1 MRGYV
6 FLHWSAADPVGQ
18 RMART
23 VKDQARLNGYHRVH
37 ADRTSWVGV
46 RGPRPPGVHRPR
58 SDWLV
63 IGEVHIHP
71 DASHGAPPLQPDLE
85 VARWYCENRWGR
97 YVILLRQP
105 DGAVRSIFRDPAG
118 ALAAFHWRTGRVQI
132 VASETPD
139 WLMAAAGPTI
149 VLDWSRIH
157 EMMAAPYAAPGL
169 PALRG
174 LEAVEPGAL
183 HTVDGCGVALSS
195 PEALAARP
203 FRDERAAAAQL
214 RRRLDACAAVLSER
228 ACLGVELSGGLD
240 SSIVG
245 GTLGAIGRTP
255 RLALNTR
262 AGRRETDE
270 TVFAQAVAERLGVA
284 LTQRFRS
291 ETPYSAEAFAATAG
305 DPLPSQNGRD
315 LDNDRTVAEACRA
328 AGIDTLMTGKGGDAL
343 FFQMHTPLAF
353 ADLWRDRPVRSLLS
367 AHLPGVARWTR
378 TSTWSLIR
386 TARSHRRDG
395 GPAALGPAKRLQ
407 VAAIAGGQAYYS
419 QCLRTELV
427 DMVHPLMAQPL
438 VEWALRTP
446 VPMLVAGGRERGL
459 ARAAFADRLPAT
471 VANRRGKGD
480 YAACFN
486 RQAARNLPFLRSYLL
501 EGRLAAE
508 GVLDRAV
515 MEARLEVDALRWTGG
530 APEVLAAVS
539 LEAWVQRWEARQ
551 AEVPRSLRAPARD
564 L

>member
-6 FLHWSAADPVGQ
+6 FLHWSAADPVSR
-18 RMART
+18 RMGPALTDR
-23 VKDQARLNGYHRVH
+23 ARLNGYHRVH
-37 ADRTSWVGV
+37 ADGTSWVGV
-46 RGPRPPGVHRPR
+46 RGPRPPGTHRPR
-58 SDWLV
+58 SDCLV
-63 IGEVHIHP
+63 VGEVHIHP
-71 DASHGAPPLQPDLE
+71 DASEGAPPLQPDLE

-97 YVILLRQP
+97 YVILFRGR
-105 DGAVRSIFRDPAG
+105 DGAVRSIFRDPSG
-118 ALAAFHWRTGRVQI
+118 ALTAFHWRTGGVQI
-132 VASETPD
+132 IASDTPD
-139 WLMAAAGPTI
+139 WLMAAARPTV
-149 VLDWSRIH
+149 VLDWLRIH
-157 EMMAAPYAAPGL
+157 EMMAAPYAAPGS

-183 HTVDGCGVALSS
+183 HTVDGCGVALWS
-195 PEALAARP
+195 PETLAARP
-203 FRDERAAAAQL
+203 FRDEGAAVAQL
-214 RRRLDACAAVLSER
+214 RRRLDACVTVLSDG
-228 ACLGVELSGGLD
+228 AGLGVELSGGLD

-245 GTLGAIGRTP
+245 GALGAIGRTP

-262 AGRRETDE
+262 AGQRETDE

-291 ETPYSAEAFAATAG
+291 EIPYSAEAFEATAG

-328 AGIDTLMTGKGGDAL
+328 AGVDTLMTGKGGDAL

-353 ADLWRDRPVRSLLS
+353 ADLWWDGPIRSLFS

-386 TARSHRRDG
+386 AARRHRHAG
-395 GPAALGPAKRLQ
+395 AATRLPPAKRLQ
-407 VAAIAGGQAYYS
+407 IAAITGGQAYYS
-419 QCLRTELV
+419 RCLRAEVV

-446 VPMLVAGGRERGL
+446 VPMLVAGGHERGL
-459 ARAAFADRLPAT
+459 ARAVFADRLPAAVT
-471 VANRRGKGD
+471 NRRGKGD

-486 RQAARNLPFLRSYLL
+486 RQAARNLPFLRAYLL
-501 EGRLAAE
+501 DGRLAAE

-515 MEARLEVDALRWTGG
+515 MEAHLDVDALRWTGG

-539 LEAWVQRWEARQ
+539 LEAWVRRWEARQ
-551 AEVPRSLRAPARD
+551 AGV
-564 L
+564 